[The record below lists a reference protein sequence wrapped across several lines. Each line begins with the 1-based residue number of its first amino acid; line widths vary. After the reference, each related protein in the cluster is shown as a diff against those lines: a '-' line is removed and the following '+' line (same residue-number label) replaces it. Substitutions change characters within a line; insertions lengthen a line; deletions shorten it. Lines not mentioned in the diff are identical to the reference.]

1 MSDHPTP
8 DSPLAW
14 LQRARSDLALG
25 RAALNIADV
34 LPEDACFHAQ
44 QCVEKS
50 LKAMLVAFNV
60 PFPRT
65 HVIEILLDLLATRVV
80 LPPEVDKAFTLTQ
93 YAVET
98 RYPGGWNPVSKD
110 EAQDAL
116 ETAEQVL
123 RWVEQ
128 RIEKG
133 A

>member
-1 MSDHPTP
+1 M
-8 DSPLAW
+8 
-14 LQRARSDLALG
+14 
-25 RAALNIADV
+25 
-34 LPEDACFHAQ
+34 
-44 QCVEKS
+44 
-50 LKAMLVAFNV
+50 
-60 PFPRT
+60 
-65 HVIEILLDLLATRVV
+65 IEILLDLLATRVV

-98 RYPGGWNPVSKD
+98 RYSGGWNPVSKD